1 MHRPAEIL
9 DILKGGLDG
18 LVKDQA
24 GRPLKCTRY
33 FDYTDNKATLRVESL
48 NEQDGTV
55 TPLGKIDVEE
65 VPTNNG
71 RVTCRCLMTDL
82 KAGESKRVFLRISGA
97 GERDKECG
105 KIYDFFTHLIEPAD
119 VASTSNGT
127 RGRHK

>member
-9 DILKGGLDG
+9 DILREGLDG
-18 LVKDQA
+18 LVKEQS
-24 GRPLKCTRY
+24 GRPLRCTRL
-33 FDYTDNKATLRVESL
+33 FDYEDNRATLRVESL
-48 NEQDGTV
+48 NEEDGTS
-55 TPLGKIDVEE
+55 TTLGKIDVEE

-82 KAGESKRVFLRISGA
+82 KAGEAKRVFLRINGT

-105 KIYDFFTHLIEPAD
+105 KIFDFFTHLIEPGPVSA
-119 VASTSNGT
+119 ASNGT